1 MVPNCSV
8 YTQPLDD
15 VQYMQEAYMAE
26 EKDSGF
32 TIKDKR
38 SFDEYGNPVTA
49 TPQEADKSA
58 AEDDKKSDTRASN
71 RQSAPPPE
79 INFASFVLSLSSSAL
94 YHFGEIPDP
103 ITNKKERNLVLA
115 KQTIDILGI
124 LKDKTS
130 GNLSEE
136 EDALLSNLLYDL
148 RMRYVRETEKG
159 GAAQ

>member
-1 MVPNCSV
+1 
-8 YTQPLDD
+8 
-15 VQYMQEAYMAE
+15 MQEAYMAE
-26 EKDSGF
+26 EKNTSF

-38 SFDEYGNPVTA
+38 SFDERGYPISTA
-49 TPQEADKSA
+49 PPETEKSA
-58 AEDDKKSDTRASN
+58 ADERE
-71 RQSAPPPE
+71 SALPPE

-103 ITNKKERNLVLA
+103 VTSKKERNLLLA

-124 LKDKTS
+124 LKEKTA
-130 GNLSEE
+130 GNLTKE

-159 GAAQ
+159 SAGQ